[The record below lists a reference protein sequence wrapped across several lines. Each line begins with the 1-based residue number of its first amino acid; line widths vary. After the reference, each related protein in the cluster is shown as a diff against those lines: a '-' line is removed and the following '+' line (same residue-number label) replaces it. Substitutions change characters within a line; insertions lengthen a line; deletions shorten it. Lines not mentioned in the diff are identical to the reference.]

1 MRVCYLSQQIG
12 DIRTGVGTYANNLI
26 PALAE
31 RGVEATVI
39 GRGEAPDWPGV
50 SYHPVPW
57 SMRDPTP
64 EGWLSFAWGA
74 ARRLRRLGA
83 GSFDLVHFLD
93 ARESLF
99 ARRRRGAR
107 VVGTIHDC
115 YLAEAARSPRYWKAR
130 YTDWLPRYGYHR
142 VARILERR
150 ALRRLDAV
158 IANSDYV
165 RQAVTAGYR
174 LPPER
179 LRTVH
184 YGLVFPWG
192 PPPGGRTRRCPEVLF
207 VGANLER
214 KGLPAL
220 LRALVAVRPTVPGLR
235 LHVVGDHPVRPRME
249 ALAREL
255 GIAPL
260 VVFHGFLPH
269 DALSP
274 LYRTARVLALP
285 SEVEG
290 FGITLLEAMHSGLPV
305 IGSVRGGSAELV
317 REGWNGYL
325 VEPGDVATLA
335 ARLGVLLTDDRLC
348 AELGGHGRE
357 TAARFALPR
366 MVDETLAVYRAVVP
380 A

>member
-1 MRVCYLSQQIG
+1 MRVCFLSQQIG

-26 PALAE
+26 PALAG
-31 RGVEATVI
+31 RGVETTVI
-39 GRGEAPDWPGV
+39 GRGEAPTWPGV
-50 SYHPVPW
+50 SYHPVSWPTH
-57 SMRDPTP
+57 DPTP

-74 ARRLRRLGA
+74 ARRLRRLGFE
-83 GSFDLVHFLD
+83 GFDLVHCLD

-99 ARRRRGAR
+99 VRRRHGVP

-115 YLAEAARSPRYWKAR
+115 YLAQAAGPRYWKAR
-130 YTDWLPRYGYHR
+130 YSDWLPRYGYHR
-142 VARILERR
+142 LARLLERR
-150 ALRRLDAV
+150 ALRRLDAI

-165 RQAVTAGYR
+165 RQAVVTGYGLGR
-174 LPPER
+174 ER
-179 LRTVH
+179 LRTIH
-184 YGLVFPWG
+184 YGFEFPWG
-192 PPPGGRTRRCPEVLF
+192 APAGRAPGRPEVLF

-214 KGLPAL
+214 KGLPGL
-220 LRALVAVRPTVPGLR
+220 LRALAALRPAVPGLR

-255 GIAPL
+255 GIASL

-269 DALSP
+269 EALAP
-274 LYRTARVLALP
+274 LYGTARVLALP

-305 IGSVRGGSAELV
+305 IASTRGGSAEVV

-325 VEPGDVATLA
+325 VEPGDVPTLA
-335 ARLGVLLTDDRLC
+335 RRLRALLTDDRLW
-348 AELGGHGRE
+348 AELGDRGRE

-366 MVDETLAVYRAVVP
+366 MVEETLALYRGVGSP
-380 A
+380 